1 MRVIE
6 TSAGE
11 NLAAFSRFLWQHRVA
26 HRIFEERGQ
35 QIVELADPALAPEVR
50 EAFSAWQA
58 GRLDLQSTMSGA
70 ARLPSGRSRVGQ
82 MLRSCPGVVAVLLV
96 SLAIFPFALGLSE
109 GRPGLLILALTIVD
123 LRTHQSVE
131 LSTLF
136 SDLEIWR
143 WLTPIFVHFSVTH
156 IAFNSVVVFDLGR
169 RVESVQGTLQVLA
182 VVVVVGVLSNLGQ
195 VVMNTHP
202 VFGGLSGVA
211 YGLLGYLLVM
221 GKRFPEDSN
230 WQLPPGLAIG
240 LLVFL
245 VVFSTGITEPFGL
258 HVANAAHWTGL
269 AAGAAVAA
277 VTKSKSQGVADA
289 HG

>member
-58 GRLDLQSTMSGA
+58 GRLDLQSTMSGP
-70 ARLPSGRSRVGQ
+70 ARQPSGRSRVGQ

-169 RVESVQGTLQVLA
+169 RVESIQGTR
-182 VVVVVGVLSNLGQ
+182 Q

-221 GKRFPEDSN
+221 GKRFPEDPN

-269 AAGAAVAA
+269 AAGAAVAT

>member
-6 TSAGE
+6 IPTGE
-11 NLAAFSRFLWQHRVA
+11 NLADFSRFLWQHRVA

-35 QIVELADPALAPEVR
+35 QIVELVDPALAPEVR
-50 EAFSAWQA
+50 EAYSAWRA
-58 GRLDLQSTMSGA
+58 GRLDLQSTLPGA
-70 ARLPSGRSRVGQ
+70 APEPSGGSRVGQ

-96 SLAIFPFALGLSE
+96 SLAIFPFALGLSDA
-109 GRPGLLILALTIVD
+109 RPGMLVLALTIVD
-123 LRTHQSVE
+123 LRIHASAD
-131 LSTLF
+131 LSILF
-136 SDLEIWR
+136 SDLQIWR
-143 WLTPIFVHFSVTH
+143 WLTPIFLHFSVTH

-169 RVESVQGTLQVLA
+169 RLEAVQGTLQFLS
-182 VVVVVGVLSNLGQ
+182 VVVFVGVVSNLGQ
-195 VVMNTHP
+195 VIMNAHP
-202 VFGGLSGVA
+202 IFGGLSGVA

-221 GKRFPEDSN
+221 QKRFPEDPN

-269 AAGAAVAA
+269 AAGAAVAT